1 MMQDSGHGGRLPAN
15 PDDINDPA
23 NLVDALRADMMNN
36 LNLAQ
41 TPTLLGQENRMDE
54 IFLAPWTTSE

>member
-1 MMQDSGHGGRLPAN
+1 MQQITYRD
-15 PDDINDPA
+15 
-23 NLVDALRADMMNN
+23 LVDALRADMTNN

-54 IFLAPWTTSE
+54 IFLTPWTTSE